1 MTDYLKIDAA
11 DVLRHIESLFTT
23 FPELAED
30 EELRA
35 GVIEGETDLD
45 KVIERALAQKMDAD
59 IMVSGINDILDG
71 LNERSLRFMRKSDA
85 MRTLI
90 RSLMLSANLK
100 SLPLPAAT
108 ISIQAGRQSVQI
120 TDEAAIPTQLTV
132 IKRTPDKTAIGAALK
147 AGEDVPGAQLVTGE
161 PSLTIRRV

>member
-1 MTDYLKIDAA
+1 MNDYLKIDAA

-23 FPELAED
+23 YPELAED

-35 GVIEGETDLD
+35 GMIEGETDFD

-59 IMVSGINDILDG
+59 IMVLGINEILDG
-71 LNERSLRFMRKSDA
+71 LNERSLRFMRKADA
-85 MRTLI
+85 MRSLI
-90 RSLMLSANLK
+90 RSLMISANLK

-132 IKRTPDKTAIGAALK
+132 TKRTPDKAAIGAALK
-147 AGEDVPGAQLVTGE
+147 AGEEVPGAQLVTGE